1 MKKKILTLLCLGL
14 LFTTSI
20 HQAKATN
27 NENTFSLSSNSAVIM
42 DANTKRVLYE
52 YNGDTRNYPASITKV
67 MTMLLGV
74 EANDL
79 TKQITISDYGSLSI
93 EVGSSHISIMP
104 QETMTMK
111 DAIMAACLVSA
122 NDGANMIAE
131 GVSGTIDNF
140 VTLMNQRAK
149 ELGCNNT
156 HFMNPHGLHDEE
168 HYTTAIDM
176 ARIMS
181 EAVNNDT
188 YLSLTGLD
196 EYEIPPTNKTDKTRY
211 LYGQNKCMYEES
223 EFYIPEVM
231 SAKSGYTNQAHHTY
245 VAYAK
250 KGDVEL
256 VVCVMNSN
264 SRDGMY
270 TDLMTLFDYGFKTY
284 SAYDGLTKSLKI
296 PDVDTSLFTI
306 GGDLKLASSFD
317 CPAIKDN
324 AEKNQYKFT
333 YDVNEELGQTANI
346 GDVVGKVNLL
356 YGNEVIDSRALVIE
370 KPITNILKVVFNF
383 LLFVLKIIV
392 ILAVLGVVGLF
403 AAKKIYTKYRNE
415 QIRKKRRSRKH

>member
-1 MKKKILTLLCLGL
+1 MSIGIYKYENKINGNIYIGL
-14 LFTTSI
+14 S
-20 HQAKATN
+20 N
-27 NENTFSLSSNSAVIM
+27 NIERRYNQHIY
-42 DANTKRVLYE
+42 DA
-52 YNGDTRNYPASITKV
+52 
-67 MTMLLGV
+67 
-74 EANDL
+74 ANR
-79 TKQITISDYGSLSI
+79 
-93 EVGSSHISIMP
+93 P
-104 QETMTMK
+104 
-111 DAIMAACLVSA
+111 
-122 NDGANMIAE
+122 
-131 GVSGTIDNF
+131 
-140 VTLMNQRAK
+140 
-149 ELGCNNT
+149 
-156 HFMNPHGLHDEE
+156 
-168 HYTTAIDM
+168 TTAIDM

-270 TDLMTLFDYGFKTY
+270 TDLMTLFDYGFETY

-324 AEKNQYKFT
+324 AEKNQFKFT